1 MGRWGIRRFI
11 SLGVLAGAAAIAAA
25 PPASAQMVTGEPP
38 LANSSNVQLLGHIPG
53 TAAGMNFKGHYAYVT
68 GWAGVTVL
76 DIAKPETPQLVGA
89 LTAAALRERGRR
101 PLRQHPDR
109 RQRP

>member
-1 MGRWGIRRFI
+1 M
-11 SLGVLAGAAAIAAA
+11 GVLAGAVASVTA

-76 DIAKPETPQLVGA
+76 DIANAEQPKLVGA
-89 LTAAALRERGRR
+89 LTL
-101 PLRQHPDR
+101 PHF
-109 RQRP
+109 